1 MSADKGLRA
10 SDATLVEARTRD
22 ATLAAV
28 QRDEPAKFDAFAGRI
43 NELTARIRALQ
54 PRVAA
59 LSTEQQR
66 ALQDTAVVALR
77 EQQERLVGY
86 TNQARYAVA
95 QLYDRAT
102 QKPNERKEGERASP

>member
-1 MSADKGLRA
+1 VLA
-10 SDATLVEARTRD
+10 EARERD
-22 ATLAAV
+22 STLAAV
-28 QRDEPAKFDAFAGRI
+28 QKEEPTKFDAFGKRI
-43 NELTARIRALQ
+43 DELAARIKALQ

-59 LSTEQQR
+59 LTTEQQQ

-77 EQQERLVGY
+77 EQQQRLVGY

-102 QKPNERKEGERASP
+102 QKPERKEGERVGP